1 MGKRTLALL
10 LLAAMLAACAA
21 KDNTTIA
28 DSENPAVDTESV
40 PEVTETTE
48 VPDLPADLSF
58 DGATFTFGVVDNPNG
73 RNPIVMEELT
83 GEALND
89 AQYNTIQQTNE
100 ALNVKIGQNILTSN
114 YPAAQDVI
122 TLVMAAIRRHRTLS
136 SWLLPGTT

>member
-28 DSENPAVDTESV
+28 DTENPAVDTESV

-58 DGATFTFGVVDNPNG
+58 DLAWW
-73 RNPIVMEELT
+73 
-83 GEALND
+83 
-89 AQYNTIQQTNE
+89 TIR
-100 ALNVKIGQNILTSN
+100 
-114 YPAAQDVI
+114 
-122 TLVMAAIRRHRTLS
+122 MAAIPLS
-136 SWLLPGTT
+136 WRS

>member
-28 DSENPAVDTESV
+28 DTENPAEDTESV

-89 AQYNTIQQTNE
+89 AQYNTVQQTND
-100 ALNVKIGQNILTSN
+100 ALNVLVAETILTGG
-114 YPAAQDVI
+114 YPAAD
-122 TLVMAAIRRHRTLS
+122 RGRTQ
-136 SWLLPGTT
+136 